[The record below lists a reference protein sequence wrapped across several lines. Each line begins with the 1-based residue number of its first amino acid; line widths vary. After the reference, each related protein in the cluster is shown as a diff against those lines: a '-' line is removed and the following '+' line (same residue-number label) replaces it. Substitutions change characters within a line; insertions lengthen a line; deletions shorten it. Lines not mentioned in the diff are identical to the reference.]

1 MKTRKIQ
8 LAASVGFALALI
20 ASSAS
25 AVAYNVDWMQLT
37 PTPFGSAPPFSGTYN
52 LPGIGAVQMT
62 YTANPDF
69 TEARFQNPAL
79 AAGTLTYAGD
89 TYSWTNNEVLG
100 RTNWAYSGVLNSPW
114 QVTYTFPGT
123 VSAGQIVVGTIG
135 LGRRN
140 PNTNESPID
149 VITRATVN
157 QNGTYFGDW
166 TGALNVGPAA
176 FSSGPGTF
184 SLINSLSGPG
194 GVDPWWNTGLSL
206 VRVNDAVSSLTVY
219 FNHTSGDGAGV
230 NIGVITPEPATLGM
244 LALGGLAML
253 RQRHRTRVA

>member
-1 MKTRKIQ
+1 MKTNKNLIAATVGLI
-8 LAASVGFALALI
+8 LAVT

-25 AVAYNVDWMQLT
+25 AVAYTVDWLQLT

-62 YTANPDF
+62 YTAHPDF
-69 TEARFQNPAL
+69 ANARVLTPAL
-79 AAGTLTYAGD
+79 AAGNLTYASD
-89 TYSWTNNEVLG
+89 TYSWTNYEALG
-100 RTNWAYSGVLNSPW
+100 RTNWAYSGVLNSSW
-114 QVTYTFPGT
+114 QVTYTFPST
-123 VSAGQIVVGTIG
+123 VSAGQIVVGTVG

-140 PNTNESPID
+140 PNANESPID

-166 TGALNVGPAA
+166 TGALNVGPAS

-184 SLINSLSGPG
+184 NLINSLSGPG
-194 GVDPWWNTGLSL
+194 GADPWWNTGLSV
-206 VRVNDAVSSLTVY
+206 VRIDDAVNSLTVN
-219 FNHTSGDGAGV
+219 FNHTAGDGAGV

-244 LALGGLAML
+244 LALGGLAVL
-253 RQRHRTRVA
+253 RRRHR

>member
-1 MKTRKIQ
+1 MNTRKSHI
-8 LAASVGFALALI
+8 AAFAGIALALI

-25 AVAYNVDWMQLT
+25 AVAYNVNWMQLT

-62 YTANPDF
+62 YTAHPDF
-69 TEARFQNPAL
+69 AEARFQNPAL
-79 AAGTLTYAGD
+79 ATGTLNYGGD

-100 RTNWAYSGVLNSPW
+100 RTNWAWSGVLNSPW

-140 PNTNESPID
+140 PNPNESPID
-149 VITRATVN
+149 VITRVTVL

-166 TGALNVGPAA
+166 TGALNVGPAS
-176 FSSGPGTF
+176 FSSGPGIF
-184 SLINSLSGPG
+184 SLMNSLSGPG
-194 GVDPWWNTGLSL
+194 GADPWWNTGLSL
-206 VRVNDAVSSLTVY
+206 VRVNDAMNSLTVY
-219 FNHTSGDGAGV
+219 FNQTAGDGAGV
-230 NIGVITPEPATLGM
+230 NIGVLTPEPATLGL
-244 LALGGLAML
+244 LAMGGLALL
-253 RQRHRTRVA
+253 RRTRKAG